1 MVAGGNAPSTV
12 QLNEIISPSTT
23 GLEGP
28 FTLKN
33 TGLTKKEKRKNKKN
47 QDKFFEG
54 QRVPIAMILCN
65 KL

>member
-33 TGLTKKEKRKNKKN
+33 TGLTKKEKRKDKKKSR
-47 QDKFFEG
+47 QIF
-54 QRVPIAMILCN
+54 
-65 KL
+65 